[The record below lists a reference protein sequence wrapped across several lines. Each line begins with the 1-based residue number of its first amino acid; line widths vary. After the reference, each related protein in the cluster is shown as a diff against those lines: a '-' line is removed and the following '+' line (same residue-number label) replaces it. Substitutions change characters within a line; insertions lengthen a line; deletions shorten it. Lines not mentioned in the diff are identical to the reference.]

1 METKNSPFGRTNCPC
16 KITPHSRS
24 IIRYVYNCSST
35 KEVMTEIKRGMGN
48 QRRDNR
54 SVGTWWFSA
63 FSCTVQRAKS
73 TKRYYHKEKS
83 KYKHKIVEKNK

>member
-1 METKNSPFGRTNCPC
+1 
-16 KITPHSRS
+16 
-24 IIRYVYNCSST
+24 
-35 KEVMTEIKRGMGN
+35 MTEIKRGMGN